1 VDDRLFDW
9 CTHQLVSAPR
19 SGQRHATVPRIERAS
34 PLSPLRSTRMLIR
47 IRGALTLVSPA
58 PSASRDGGTPSV
70 AAWMAD
76 ATFNGPH
83 AGIVRSAFW
92 DEDAGILLSGGEDGT
107 LCAWNCP
114 PLGACNAEMADE
126 GGLGGRGVV
135 REQSEEMDVDS
146 PRAKRGRHD
155 DAQVRLAH
163 VFSFVR
169 GSVDNVAQTGKKLRK
184 L

>member
-1 VDDRLFDW
+1 M
-9 CTHQLVSAPR
+9 T
-19 SGQRHATVPRIERAS
+19 
-34 PLSPLRSTRMLIR
+34 

-58 PSASRDGGTPSV
+58 PSASRDGGTPGV
-70 AAWMAD
+70 AAWTAH
-76 ATFNGPH
+76 ASFSGPH
-83 AGIVRSAFW
+83 AGIIRSAFW

-114 PLGACNAEMADE
+114 PLGACDAEMEDN

-155 DAQVRLAH
+155 DAQLRLVQAFPARAPLMVLH
-163 VFSFVR
+163 RRERNFVNYDRNCLHSTSAGIQLNTMVNSCGVVHNLSSDITSFHF
-169 GSVDNVAQTGKKLRK
+169 NL

>member
-1 VDDRLFDW
+1 
-9 CTHQLVSAPR
+9 
-19 SGQRHATVPRIERAS
+19 
-34 PLSPLRSTRMLIR
+34 MLIR
-47 IRGALTLVSPA
+47 TRGALTLMSPA
-58 PSASRDGGTPSV
+58 PSASRDGGTPGV
-70 AAWMAD
+70 AAWTAH

-92 DEDAGILLSGGEDGT
+92 DEDADILLSGGEDGT

-114 PLGACNAEMADE
+114 PLGAADE
-126 GGLGGRGVV
+126 EMEDNGGLGGRGVV
-135 REQSEEMDVDS
+135 REQSEEMEVDS

-155 DAQVRLAH
+155 DAQVRLVH
-163 VFSFVR
+163 IFSFAR